1 MNSSIFLEHDRMNR
15 DIIRKIQENLD
26 FKENKIGSL
35 ERFVEFYIPI
45 TIQSQLSET
54 LSVILSR
61 QKLNKLEAFEQEKF
75 KQLNENVLNAHY

>member
-1 MNSSIFLEHDRMNR
+1 MKIKENLDSLEKKIYDIDINKMNSSIFEEHDRMNR
-15 DIIRKIQENLD
+15 EIIKKIQENLD
-26 FKENKIGSL
+26 FKENKIGCL

-61 QKLNKLEAFEQEKF
+61 
-75 KQLNENVLNAHY
+75 

>member
-1 MNSSIFLEHDRMNR
+1 MKIKENLDSLEKKIYDIDINKMNTSIFEEHDRMNR
-15 DIIRKIQENLD
+15 EIIKKIQENLD

-61 QKLNKLEAFEQEKF
+61 
-75 KQLNENVLNAHY
+75 

>member
-1 MNSSIFLEHDRMNR
+1 MNR

-45 TIQSQLSET
+45 SIQSQLSET

>member
-1 MNSSIFLEHDRMNR
+1 MKIKENLDSLEKKIYDIDINKMDSSIFEEHDRMNR
-15 DIIRKIQENLD
+15 EIIKKIQENLD

-61 QKLNKLEAFEQEKF
+61 
-75 KQLNENVLNAHY
+75 

>member
-1 MNSSIFLEHDRMNR
+1 MKIKENLDSLEKKIYDIDINKMNSSIFEEHDRMNR
-15 DIIRKIQENLD
+15 EIIKKIQENLD

-61 QKLNKLEAFEQEKF
+61 
-75 KQLNENVLNAHY
+75 

>member
-1 MNSSIFLEHDRMNR
+1 MNR

-61 QKLNKLEAFEQEKF
+61 QNLNKLEAFEQEKF

>member
-1 MNSSIFLEHDRMNR
+1 MNR